1 MGQVNVANSME
12 LADHWGRLG
21 SLRIK
26 RVLLSPAAWKVLR
39 VFAVVSESGNGGRLW
54 GQDVEVQDLKDDVWA
69 QVVTHGPTWDRQ
81 WWD

>member
-1 MGQVNVANSME
+1 MGKVNIANSME

-39 VFAVVSESGNGGRLW
+39 EFAFVSESGNGGRLW
-54 GQDVEVQDLKDDVWA
+54 GRDVEVQDLKDDVWA
-69 QVVTHGPTWDRQ
+69 QVVTHGE
-81 WWD
+81 